1 MPTGLAREEF
11 TYSLILRDYSCEGNA
26 RGLFSSLR
34 TMSAHNHPEV
44 DSPTAHLVLVEQSG
58 TKHDIPQPSTV
69 EAMIEA
75 EHAMHRASCL
85 LRQIKVVSQHT
96 AVARWKAG
104 ELGWRRVA

>member
-1 MPTGLAREEF
+1 
-11 TYSLILRDYSCEGNA
+11 
-26 RGLFSSLR
+26 
-34 TMSAHNHPEV
+34 
-44 DSPTAHLVLVEQSG
+44 VLVEQSG

-75 EHAMHRASCL
+75 EYAMDSASWP
-85 LRQIKVVSQHT
+85 LRQVKVIIRHT

>member
-1 MPTGLAREEF
+1 
-11 TYSLILRDYSCEGNA
+11 
-26 RGLFSSLR
+26 
-34 TMSAHNHPEV
+34 MSAHNHPEV

-75 EHAMHRASCL
+75 EHAMDSASWP
-85 LRQIKVVSQHT
+85 LRQVKVVSQHT

-104 ELGWRRVA
+104 ELGWCRVA

>member
-1 MPTGLAREEF
+1 M
-11 TYSLILRDYSCEGNA
+11 LI
-26 RGLFSSLR
+26 
-34 TMSAHNHPEV
+34 
-44 DSPTAHLVLVEQSG
+44 EQSG
-58 TKHDIPQPSTV
+58 LKHNIPQPSTV

-75 EHAMHRASCL
+75 EHAMHRASCP

>member
-75 EHAMHRASCL
+75 EYAMDSANWP
-85 LRQIKVVSQHT
+85 LRQVKVIIRHT